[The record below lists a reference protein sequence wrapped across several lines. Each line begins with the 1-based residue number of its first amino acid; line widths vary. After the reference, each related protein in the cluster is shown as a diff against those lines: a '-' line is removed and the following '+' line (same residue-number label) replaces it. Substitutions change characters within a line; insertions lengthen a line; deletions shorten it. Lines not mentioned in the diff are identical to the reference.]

1 MNVGF
6 ALVLAV
12 LIGVSGLSYKSLVF
26 VAKRGHYRQT
36 VGAINAVLDTVQ
48 DAETG
53 QRGYL
58 LTGNDRY
65 LSDYNGAQ
73 AFSKKR
79 LEDLKAELRDNPEQ
93 LKKLNVLTPLFLE
106 KMAELKQTV
115 ELRKLKGLKEALKVV
130 NSDFGKDQMDKIR
143 ALVSEMLR
151 EQDRLLQISRDEKD
165 STTNQ
170 GIVAI
175 LFGSAFAFLMVALCA
190 LVINRDLKRRREIEE
205 ERDRFF
211 TTSLDM
217 LCIAGMD
224 GYFKRLNPAFEEV
237 LGFSPKELCSRPIME
252 FVHPDDV
259 ARTQQEIEKQLGGQK
274 VMAFENRYLCKDGS
288 FKWLSWKSVPV
299 GDVMYAA
306 ARDVTERK
314 RKNLELETARESALA
329 AVRAKGMFLA
339 NMSHEIRTP
348 LNGIIGMTDLLLET
362 SLNETQVKYARI
374 VQNSGQG
381 LLAIINDIL
390 DFSKIEAG
398 KMKLEVIGFN
408 PGATVEGQADLL
420 TSQALE
426 KGLALM
432 TYVDPKVPTLLR
444 GDPGRISQILL
455 NLVSNAI
462 KFTEKGT
469 VVLRVKPVIESSD
482 VITLRFSVQDTGIG
496 LSPEGQSRLFQPFTQ
511 GDAST
516 ARQYGG
522 TGLGLSICK
531 YLVELMGGQIGVDSE
546 FGRGSTF
553 WFSVPLAV
561 ESSTPIKRSF
571 LKLKDLKV
579 LIVDDDPPAGEIMTS
594 YLESWNAK
602 VSIVKN
608 GTDALSLL
616 EREANAQR
624 PFDVAIIDMR
634 MPGMDGFTLADKIRT
649 DRLLVDTRLILATA
663 FDRASQ
669 AELALKSGF
678 SAYLTKPIK
687 QSELYDS
694 IVDALHKGQS
704 PLSTAHSVPS
714 EKNVLNL
721 KSGVVRILVAE
732 DNSVNQLLVLAQLKS
747 LGYSANA
754 VANGREAVEAVSTV
768 PYDLVL
774 MDCQMPEMDGFTA
787 TQAIRKLEQSTGRHI
802 TIIALT
808 ANAMKEDQE
817 RCLQSGMDDYMSKPL
832 RKDTLGKVLDRWL
845 SGEFKAVV

>member
-36 VGAINAVLDTVQ
+36 VGAINSVLDTVQ

-65 LSDYNGAQ
+65 LSDYNSAQ
-73 AFSKKR
+73 TFSQKR
-79 LEDLKAELRDNPEQ
+79 LDALKTELQDNPEQ
-93 LKKLNVLTPLFLE
+93 LKKLSALTPLVLG
-106 KMAELKQTV
+106 KMAELRQTV
-115 ELRKLKGLKEALKVV
+115 ELRKRKGLKEALQVV
-130 NSDFGKDQMDKIR
+130 NSDLGKDQMDKIR
-143 ALVSEMLR
+143 TIVSEMLH

-165 STTNQ
+165 SKTNQ

-190 LVINRDLKRRREIEE
+190 LVINRDLKRRRKIEE

-237 LGFSPKELCSRPIME
+237 LGYSPKELCSKPIME
-252 FVHPDDV
+252 FVHPDDI
-259 ARTQQEIEKQLGGQK
+259 ARTQQEVEKQSKGQK

-314 RKNLELETARESALA
+314 RKNFELETARESALA

-362 SLNETQVKYARI
+362 SLNETQSKYTKI
-374 VQNSGQG
+374 VQDSGQG

-408 PGATVEGQADLL
+408 PAATVEGQADLL
-420 TSQALE
+420 TSQALG
-426 KGLALM
+426 KGLSLM
-432 TYVDPKVPTLLR
+432 TYIDPKVPTSLR

-462 KFTEKGT
+462 KFTEKGS
-469 VVLRVKPVIESSD
+469 VVIRVKPVIDGSD
-482 VITLRFSVQDTGIG
+482 VFTLRFSVEDTGIG
-496 LSPEGQSRLFQPFTQ
+496 LTPSGQSRLFQPFTQ
-511 GDAST
+511 VDAST

-531 YLVELMGGQIGVDSE
+531 HLVELMGGQIGVDSE
-546 FGRGSTF
+546 FGKGSTF

-561 ESSTPIKRSF
+561 ESSMPVKRS
-571 LKLKDLKV
+571 LAKLKDLKV
-579 LIVDDDPPAGEIMTS
+579 LVVDDDPPAGEIMTA

-602 VSIVKN
+602 VSVTKN
-608 GTDALSLL
+608 GIDALSLM
-616 EREANAQR
+616 RSEANAQR
-624 PFDVAIIDMR
+624 PFDVAIIDKR
-634 MPGMDGFTLADKIRT
+634 MPGMDGFTLAETIRA
-649 DRLLVDTRLILATA
+649 DQQLSDTKLILVTA
-663 FDRASQ
+663 FNHSSQ

-678 SAYLTKPIK
+678 STYLTKPIK

-694 IVDALHKGQS
+694 IVDVLHKDQS
-704 PLSTAHSVPS
+704 PESLTHSISS
-714 EKNVLNL
+714 ERDVVHL
-721 KSGVVRILVAE
+721 KSGGVRILVAE
-732 DNSVNQLLVLAQLKS
+732 DNSVNQLLVLSQLKS
-747 LGYSANA
+747 LGYSAIA
-754 VANGREAVEAVSTV
+754 VANGREAVEAVSSI

-787 TQAIRKLEQSTGRHI
+787 TQAIRKLEQTTGRHI

-832 RKDTLGKVLDRWL
+832 RKDTLAKVLERWL
-845 SGEFKAVV
+845 SGEFKAVA